1 MTGVLI
7 SCAGDNDLAKRLYN
21 FLVSAY
27 PDNTDM
33 ISLNE
38 DEITIQSEKLSIRN
52 DDVRES
58 LAKFQ
63 ATNADLDQYT
73 IIEFADTFTIGIPQN
88 LDELV
93 ISCELCGLLVRSEVE
108 LDIHRRIHWL
118 VPIY

>member
-7 SCAGDNDLAKRLYN
+7 SCAGDSDLAKRLYD

-27 PDNTDM
+27 PANEDM
-33 ISLNE
+33 ISLNT
-38 DEITIQSEKLSIRN
+38 DEITIQNEKLRIKNNEIRK
-52 DDVRES
+52 S
-58 LAKFQ
+58 LARFQ
-63 ATNADLDQYT
+63 AENPDLDRFT
-73 IIEFADTFTIGIPQN
+73 IMEFAGTFTIGIQQS

-93 ISCELCGLLVRSEVE
+93 RSCELCGLLVRSEVE